1 MSLEMHRSEPAR
13 SVETEVAATRRLR
26 LKTVV
31 NSSLVGVALLAL
43 VIYFTIASPYFLTAV
58 NWYHILQDVAVVAVL
73 TVGQAFVII
82 TAGIDLS
89 QGSVLGLT
97 GVVAAL
103 AMTAHEPIWLA
114 VLEGLAVGLVVGLVN
129 GALITLAKLPP
140 FIATLATMS
149 MGVGAALIIT
159 HGEPVFG
166 IPSTFSNFGQNGVS
180 IFPYIAI
187 VAIVLAAIFH
197 VVLAYTRFGRFTY
210 AIGSNALSARLS
222 GLNVRRHLLWVY
234 VLSGAMSA
242 VAGLLMTAW
251 VNSALPTAGSNY
263 ELNSI
268 AAVVIGG
275 GSLFGGEGTMWGSMV
290 GALLM
295 ATLSNGTQLLGVSTY
310 WQDVLLGLV
319 VVLAVYVDN
328 FRRRTT
334 V

>member
-1 MSLEMHRSEPAR
+1 
-13 SVETEVAATRRLR
+13 
-26 LKTVV
+26 
-31 NSSLVGVALLAL
+31 
-43 VIYFTIASPYFLTAV
+43 
-58 NWYHILQDVAVVAVL
+58 
-73 TVGQAFVII
+73 
-82 TAGIDLS
+82 
-89 QGSVLGLT
+89 
-97 GVVAAL
+97 
-103 AMTAHEPIWLA
+103 
-114 VLEGLAVGLVVGLVN
+114 
-129 GALITLAKLPP
+129 
-140 FIATLATMS
+140 
-149 MGVGAALIIT
+149 VGAALIIT

-166 IPSTFSNFGQNGVS
+166 IPPAFSNFGQNGVS

-187 VAIVLAAIFH
+187 VALVLAAIFH

-234 VLSGAMSA
+234 LLSGAMSA

-275 GSLFGGEGTMWGSMV
+275 GSLFGGEGTMWGSMI

-328 FRRRTT
+328 FRRRTS

>member
-1 MSLEMHRSEPAR
+1 MSLEIRRSEPTGP
-13 SVETEVAATRRLR
+13 VEAEAAVGRRLR
-26 LKTVV
+26 LKSLV

-43 VIYFTIASPYFLTAV
+43 VLFFTIATPYFMTAV

-103 AMTAHEPIWLA
+103 AMTGHQPIWLA
-114 VLEGLAVGLVVGLVN
+114 VVLGLAVGLVVGLVN
-129 GALITLAKLPP
+129 GGLITLAKLPP

-166 IPSTFSNFGQNGVS
+166 IPPAFSNFGQGGVS
-180 IFPYIAI
+180 IFPYIAL
-187 VAIVLAAIFH
+187 VAILLAAVFH

-234 VLSGAMSA
+234 VLSGLMSA

-275 GSLFGGEGTMWGSMV
+275 GSLFGGEGTMWGSMI